1 MQNLRLPDDL
11 SKVVNSA
18 LREDIGPGDITAS
31 LIEPGIQTSACVL
44 VREPA
49 ILCGSPWFN
58 EVFNQLDNSVKLKW
72 FAEEGDNISPGQAV
86 CELIGAATSLLSGE
100 RTALNFLQ
108 TLSGT
113 ATATRKFADAVAE
126 FGVQILDT
134 RKTIP
139 GLRTAQKYA
148 VRVGGGT
155 NHRMGLY
162 DGVLVKENHQYISQ
176 SMKSIVD
183 QIDRCHIK
191 VNLVEVEI
199 ESLDELESAIASGA
213 SRVMLDNFSV
223 SDIAAAVRQ
232 NNRRVE
238 LEASGNVDLDSIQ
251 TIAST
256 GVDFISTGAITK
268 HLQAIDYSMLF
279 SVWQKTK
286 IEYN

>member
-11 SKVVNSA
+11 SKVVKAA
-18 LREDIGPGDITAS
+18 LREDIGRGDITAS
-31 LIEPGIQTSACVL
+31 LIEPGIQASASVL

-58 EVFNQLDNSVKLKW
+58 EVFNLLDNSVKLKW
-72 FAEEGDNISPGQAV
+72 FAEEGDKISPGQTV

-279 SVWQKTK
+279 NS
-286 IEYN
+286 ED

>member
-1 MQNLRLPDDL
+1 MQKLKLPDDL
-11 SKVVNSA
+11 TKVVKTA

-31 LIEPGIQTSACVL
+31 LIAPGIQASARVL
-44 VREPA
+44 VRESA

-58 EVFNQLDNSVKLKW
+58 EVFNQIDDSVKLEW
-72 FAEEGDNISPGQAV
+72 LAEEGDKISPGQTV
-86 CELIGAATSLLSGE
+86 CKLSGDATSLLSGE

-126 FGVQILDT
+126 FGVRILDT

-148 VRVGGGT
+148 VRIGGGT
-155 NHRMGLY
+155 NHRLGLY

-176 SMKSIVD
+176 STKSIVD
-183 QIDRCHIK
+183 QMGRRHIK

-199 ESLDELESAIASGA
+199 EKLDELENAIASGA
-213 SRVMLDNFSV
+213 NRVMLDNFSV
-223 SDIAAAVRQ
+223 SDIEAAVRH

-251 TIAST
+251 AIAAT

-279 SVWQKTK
+279 DS
-286 IEYN
+286 ED

>member
-11 SKVVNSA
+11 SKVVGVA
-18 LREDIGPGDITAS
+18 LLEDIGPGDITAS
-31 LIEPGIQTSACVL
+31 LIEPGIQASASVL
-44 VREPA
+44 VRDSA

-58 EVFNQLDNSVKLKW
+58 EVFKQLDHSVKLEW
-72 FAEEGDNISPGQAV
+72 FAEEGDRISPGQTV
-86 CELIGAATSLLSGE
+86 CKLSGAATSLLSGE

-108 TLSGT
+108 TLSGI
-113 ATATRKFADAVAE
+113 ATATGKFVDAVAE
-126 FGVQILDT
+126 FEARILDT

-176 SMKSIVD
+176 STKSIVG
-183 QIDRCHIK
+183 QMGRSHIK
-191 VNLVEVEI
+191 VDLIEVEI
-199 ESLDELESAIASGA
+199 EKLDELESAIASGA
-213 SRVMLDNFSV
+213 NRVMLDNFSV
-223 SDIAAAVRQ
+223 SDIEAAVRQ
-232 NNRRVE
+232 NNCRVE

-251 TIAST
+251 AIART

-268 HLQAIDYSMLF
+268 HLQAIDFSMLF
-279 SVWQKTK
+279 DS
-286 IEYN
+286 EA

>member
-1 MQNLRLPDDL
+1 MQNLKLPDDL
-11 SKVVNSA
+11 SEVVKTA
-18 LREDIGPGDITAS
+18 LREDIGLGDITAS
-31 LIEPGIQTSACVL
+31 LIEPGIQASARVL
-44 VREPA
+44 VRESA

-58 EVFNQLDNSVKLKW
+58 EVFNQIDNSIKLEW
-72 FAEEGDNISPGQAV
+72 LAEEGDKILPGQTV
-86 CELIGAATSLLSGE
+86 CKLSGAATSLLSGE

-113 ATATRKFADAVAE
+113 ATVTRKFADAIAE
-126 FGVQILDT
+126 FGVRILDT

-148 VRVGGGT
+148 VRKGGGT
-155 NHRMGLY
+155 NHRLGLY

-176 SMKSIVD
+176 STKSIVD
-183 QIDRCHIK
+183 QMGQRHIK

-199 ESLDELESAIASGA
+199 ETLDELESAIESGA
-213 SRVMLDNFSV
+213 NRVMLDNFSV
-223 SDIAAAVRQ
+223 SDIEAAVLQ

-251 TIAST
+251 AIATT

-268 HLQAIDYSMLF
+268 HLQAIDFSMLF
-279 SVWQKTK
+279 DL
-286 IEYN
+286 EE

>member
-11 SKVVNSA
+11 SKVVESA
-18 LREDIGPGDITAS
+18 LLEDIGPGDITAS
-31 LIEPGIQTSACVL
+31 LIEPGIQAFARVL
-44 VREPA
+44 VRESA

-58 EVFNQLDNSVKLKW
+58 EVFNQLDNSVKLEWLAK
-72 FAEEGDNISPGQAV
+72 ESDEISPGQTV
-86 CELIGAATSLLSGE
+86 CKLSGAATSLLSGE

-126 FGVQILDT
+126 FGVRILDT

-148 VRVGGGT
+148 VRIGGGT
-155 NHRMGLY
+155 NHRLGLY

-176 SMKSIVD
+176 STKSIVD
-183 QIDRCHIK
+183 QMGRRHIK
-191 VNLVEVEI
+191 VNLIEVEI
-199 ESLDELESAIASGA
+199 ENLDELESAIASGA
-213 SRVMLDNFSV
+213 NRVMLDNFSV
-223 SDIAAAVRQ
+223 SDIEAAVRQ

-238 LEASGNVDLDSIQ
+238 LEASGNVDLNSIQ
-251 TIAST
+251 AIAAT

-268 HLQAIDYSMLF
+268 HLKAVDYTMLF
-279 SVWQKTK
+279 DS
-286 IEYN
+286 ED

>member
-11 SKVVNSA
+11 SKVVKVA
-18 LREDIGPGDITAS
+18 LREDIGQGDITAS
-31 LIEPGIQTSACVL
+31 LIEPGLQASASVL
-44 VREPA
+44 VRESA
-49 ILCGSPWFN
+49 ILCGAPWFN
-58 EVFNQLDNSVKLKW
+58 EVFNQLDDSLKLEW
-72 FAEEGDNISPGQAV
+72 FAEDGDKITPGQTV
-86 CELIGAATSLLSGE
+86 CKLSGAASSLLSGE

-113 ATATRKFADAVAE
+113 ATVTRKFADAVAE
-126 FGVQILDT
+126 FGVCILDT

-148 VRVGGGT
+148 VRIGGGT

-176 SMKSIVD
+176 STKSIVD
-183 QIDRCHIK
+183 QMGRRHIK

-199 ESLDELESAIASGA
+199 EKLDELEGAITSGA
-213 SRVMLDNFSV
+213 NRVMLDNFSV
-223 SDIAAAVRQ
+223 SDIEAAVRQ

-238 LEASGNVDLDSIQ
+238 LEVSGNVNLDSIRA
-251 TIAST
+251 IAAT

-279 SVWQKTK
+279 DS
-286 IEYN
+286 ED

>member
-1 MQNLRLPDDL
+1 MQNLKLPNDL
-11 SKVVNSA
+11 SKVVKAA
-18 LREDIGPGDITAS
+18 LREDIGPGDLTAS
-31 LIEPGIQTSACVL
+31 LIEPGIQTSASVL
-44 VREPA
+44 VRESA

-58 EVFNQLDNSVKLKW
+58 EVFNQIDNSVKLEW
-72 FAEEGDNISPGQAV
+72 FAEEGDKISPGQSV
-86 CELIGAATSLLSGE
+86 CKLCGAATSLLSGE

-113 ATATRKFADAVAE
+113 ATATRKFTNAVAE
-126 FGVQILDT
+126 FGVRILDT

-148 VRVGGGT
+148 VRIGGGT
-155 NHRMGLY
+155 NHRLGLY

-176 SMKSIVD
+176 STKSIVE
-183 QIDRCHIK
+183 QMAGRHIN

-199 ESLDELESAIASGA
+199 EKLDELESAIASGA
-213 SRVMLDNFSV
+213 NRVMLDNFSV
-223 SDIAAAVRQ
+223 SDIEAAVHQ

-251 TIAST
+251 AIAAT

-279 SVWQKTK
+279 DS
-286 IEYN
+286 ED

>member
-11 SKVVNSA
+11 SKVVKAA

-31 LIEPGIQTSACVL
+31 LIEPSIQASASVM
-44 VREPA
+44 VRESA

-58 EVFNQLDNSVKLKW
+58 EVFNQIDNSVRLEW
-72 FAEEGDNISPGQAV
+72 FAEEGDNISSGQTV
-86 CELIGAATSLLSGE
+86 CKLSGAAPSLLSGE

-113 ATATRKFADAVAE
+113 ATATRNFANAVAE
-126 FGVQILDT
+126 FGVRILDT

-176 SMKSIVD
+176 STKSIVD
-183 QIDRCHIK
+183 QMDRRHVN
-191 VNLVEVEI
+191 VNLIEVEI
-199 ESLDELESAIASGA
+199 EKLDELESAIASGA
-213 SRVMLDNFSV
+213 NRVMLDNFSV
-223 SDIAAAVRQ
+223 SDIEAAVCQ
-232 NNRRVE
+232 NDRRVE

-251 TIAST
+251 TIAAT

-279 SVWQKTK
+279 DS
-286 IEYN
+286 ED